1 MCLFWICEMPH
12 LLYCLFFLQAFHKE
26 RKHALCHKNCL
37 RFQKQKIY
45 VKDYHFIVWL
55 NGLSRDLFIH
65 HIRFTTHWQVRFRT
79 FLFQLWRFKT
89 LNNSKTKS
97 ITYCTY
103 GCNISFDRGWD
114 ECLPRFSPFYWRM
127 LAMMNE
133 PSLAPPGSWS
143 LGQNLF
149 VKVAYLRSWHNRRGK
164 YISHFEP

>member
-1 MCLFWICEMPH
+1 MFVLNLWNASSS
-12 LLYCLFFLQAFHKE
+12 LLSFFYFLQAFHKK

-89 LNNSKTKS
+89 LNNSHLSWFIQRSISYYRYIFVLLCYIKS
-97 ITYCTY
+97 IFC
-103 GCNISFDRGWD
+103 CK
-114 ECLPRFSPFYWRM
+114 P
-127 LAMMNE
+127 
-133 PSLAPPGSWS
+133 
-143 LGQNLF
+143 
-149 VKVAYLRSWHNRRGK
+149 VKWHLVPVFLIK
-164 YISHFEP
+164 MFETL

>member
-1 MCLFWICEMPH
+1 MFVLNLWNASSS
-12 LLYCLFFLQAFHKE
+12 LLSFFYFLQAFRKK

-89 LNNSKTKS
+89 LNNSHLSWFIQRSISYYLHIFELFLSCIKS
-97 ITYCTY
+97 IFC
-103 GCNISFDRGWD
+103 CAPFSKIQFINI
-114 ECLPRFSPFYWRM
+114 L
-127 LAMMNE
+127 
-133 PSLAPPGSWS
+133 
-143 LGQNLF
+143 
-149 VKVAYLRSWHNRRGK
+149 
-164 YISHFEP
+164 

>member
-1 MCLFWICEMPH
+1 MFVLNLWNASSS
-12 LLYCLFFLQAFHKE
+12 LLSFFYFLQAFHKK

-89 LNNSKTKS
+89 LNNSHLSWFIQRSISYYRYIFVLSCYIKS
-97 ITYCTY
+97 IFC
-103 GCNISFDRGWD
+103 CK
-114 ECLPRFSPFYWRM
+114 P
-127 LAMMNE
+127 
-133 PSLAPPGSWS
+133 
-143 LGQNLF
+143 
-149 VKVAYLRSWHNRRGK
+149 V
-164 YISHFEP
+164 SHCIYHTILLIIRKGIQSDI

>member
-12 LLYCLFFLQAFHKE
+12 LLYCHFLYFLQAFHKK

-89 LNNSKTKS
+89 LNNSHLSWFIQRSISYYHDIFELLWYIKS
-97 ITYCTY
+97 IFYCTLVTF
-103 GCNISFDRGWD
+103 NASLFDKNVWNT
-114 ECLPRFSPFYWRM
+114 L
-127 LAMMNE
+127 N
-133 PSLAPPGSWS
+133 
-143 LGQNLF
+143 
-149 VKVAYLRSWHNRRGK
+149 V
-164 YISHFEP
+164 

>member
-1 MCLFWICEMPH
+1 MFVLNLWNASSS
-12 LLYCLFFLQAFHKE
+12 LLSFFYFLLAFHKK

-89 LNNSKTKS
+89 LNNSHLSWFIQRS
-97 ITYCTY
+97 ISYY
-103 GCNISFDRGWD
+103 RYIFVLSFMLYQIYFLLYVNWD
-114 ECLPRFSPFYWRM
+114 PFS
-127 LAMMNE
+127 A
-133 PSLAPPGSWS
+133 SLFDKNVWNT
-143 LGQNLF
+143 LN
-149 VKVAYLRSWHNRRGK
+149 V
-164 YISHFEP
+164 

>member
-1 MCLFWICEMPH
+1 MFVLNLWNASSS
-12 LLYCLFFLQAFHKE
+12 LLSFFYFLLAFHKK

-89 LNNSKTKS
+89 LNNSHLSWFIQRSISYYLHIFELFLSCIKS
-97 ITYCTY
+97 IFC
-103 GCNISFDRGWD
+103 CVSKIQFINI
-114 ECLPRFSPFYWRM
+114 L
-127 LAMMNE
+127 
-133 PSLAPPGSWS
+133 
-143 LGQNLF
+143 
-149 VKVAYLRSWHNRRGK
+149 
-164 YISHFEP
+164 